1 MKGLIHYLQQQDR
14 LDLDYTSEMEKAMH
28 LSHGIGYEEYGRRLE
43 TRMKVERQR
52 ELDYEKSKRISAG
65 AY

>member
-1 MKGLIHYLQQQDR
+1 
-14 LDLDYTSEMEKAMH
+14 MEKAMQ

-52 ELDYEKSKRISAG
+52 ELDYAKSKRISAG

>member
-1 MKGLIHYLQQQDR
+1 
-14 LDLDYTSEMEKAMH
+14 MEKAMQM
-28 LSHGIGYEEYGRRLE
+28 SHGIGYEEYGRRLE

-52 ELDYEKSKRISAG
+52 ELDYAKSKRISAG

>member
-1 MKGLIHYLQQQDR
+1 MRQKWKKR
-14 LDLDYTSEMEKAMH
+14 CR

>member
-1 MKGLIHYLQQQDR
+1 
-14 LDLDYTSEMEKAMH
+14 MEKAMQ

-43 TRMKVERQR
+43 IRLKVERQR

>member
-1 MKGLIHYLQQQDR
+1 
-14 LDLDYTSEMEKAMH
+14 MEKAML
-28 LSHGIGYEEYGRRLE
+28 LSHGIGYEEYGCRLE

-65 AY
+65 GY

>member
-1 MKGLIHYLQQQDR
+1 MKGLIHYLQQPGQTGPR
-14 LDLDYTSEMEKAMH
+14 LYVRNGKSDAV
-28 LSHGIGYEEYGRRLE
+28 SHGIGYEEYGRRLE